1 MRGSHTHT
9 HTHTLHD
16 PKFGAS
22 LSSYAGIQAN
32 GIHKVACVLSLL
44 PLPSSCPFAL
54 SLLHFLSSCPFFLC
68 LLPLSLPFSSLS
80 LSCPNSSF
88 VPPCPFPQFR
98 VARWTKAT
106 AAVDVLFRPIDALLD
121 ALTPVLSESYPSLFL
136 SILIRVSLPPPR
148 CPPRCPYPRLIRV
161 SLPDYLYPSLYPS
174 LLIRVPVPLHR
185 RSPRCRHYGLTR
197 VLSESLIRVTLS
209 EFQFRHFDALL
220 DALTRSGPLPVSTSL
235 SELPYPSPF
244 PESHYPSCASL
255 EHHCSRLDA
264 FAAAHS
270 AVPLRVRARL

>member
-1 MRGSHTHT
+1 MKGERITHT
-9 HTHTLHD
+9 HTHCMIRNSV
-16 PKFGAS
+16 PVYPRMPAS
-22 LSSYAGIQAN
+22 KQMASTQWPASS
-32 GIHKVACVLSLL
+32 
-44 PLPSSCPFAL
+44 PFFL
-54 SLLHFLSSCPFFLC
+54 SLLHVPSPSPSFISFLLVPSSSAFFLF
-68 LLPLSLPFSSLS
+68 LFLFPLS
-80 LSCPNSSF
+80 LSCPNCSY

-161 SLPDYLYPSLYPS
+161 SLPDFLYPSLYPS

-264 FAAAHS
+264 FAAAHT